1 MGAGTVSRNRW
12 GSHCGVRRALHSGR
26 GMEVRFGSEEMCVLR
41 RRWWDQGDGRAAV
54 REGLWRARRLP
65 PFVARR
71 PNLLS
76 YLRRLRLRVASAAV

>member
-1 MGAGTVSRNRW
+1 
-12 GSHCGVRRALHSGR
+12 
-26 GMEVRFGSEEMCVLR
+26 MCVLR

-65 PFVARR
+65 PFVAER

>member
-1 MGAGTVSRNRW
+1 MRAAARRGLSLRNCAAEAAR
-12 GSHCGVRRALHSGR
+12 
-26 GMEVRFGSEEMCVLR
+26 VL
-41 RRWWDQGDGRAAV
+41 AAV

>member
-1 MGAGTVSRNRW
+1 MAAFVGLTGIK
-12 GSHCGVRRALHSGR
+12 
-26 GMEVRFGSEEMCVLR
+26 EMCVLR